1 MVLEMPQHI
10 HMRTYFLQPVP
21 TVAVNI
27 EIEDVK
33 GAEFIPLETMTCS
46 PPQEESSLHTTQSR
60 LPLEPQESSPL
71 QSSLHPHTST
81 SKQKEKPRRR
91 RASSKP
97 VMGTLDVSE
106 TCASVM

>member
-1 MVLEMPQHI
+1 MVLEMSPHI

-33 GAEFIPLETMTCS
+33 GAEFIPLETMT
-46 PPQEESSLHTTQSR
+46 QEESSLHTTQSR
-60 LPLEPQESSPL
+60 LPIEPQESSPL

-97 VMGTLDVSE
+97 AMGTLDVSE
-106 TCASVM
+106 RCASVM

>member
-10 HMRTYFLQPVP
+10 HMRTYFLQPMP

-27 EIEDVK
+27 ETEDVE

-46 PPQEESSLHTTQSR
+46 PPQEGSSFHTTQSR
-60 LPLEPQESSPL
+60 VPIEPQESSPL
-71 QSSLHPHTST
+71 LSFLHPHSST
-81 SKQKEKPRRR
+81 SKQTEKPKRR